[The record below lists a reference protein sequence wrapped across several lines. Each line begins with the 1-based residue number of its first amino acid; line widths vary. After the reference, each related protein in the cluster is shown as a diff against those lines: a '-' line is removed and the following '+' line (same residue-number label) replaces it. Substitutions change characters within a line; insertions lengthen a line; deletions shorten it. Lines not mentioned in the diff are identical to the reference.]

1 MDLIFPILS
10 ALLQAASFSLDKI
23 ILSFRRIDFRAY
35 IGVSFPLIFFIN
47 LLIFF
52 AFDSPISRA
61 LIYKTFWWLFAS
73 VALTIASNVIYY
85 RALKRDKLSEIEII
99 GLLAALPVI
108 IFSGIIFSDERNYF
122 ILIPALIASAA
133 IVWSHL
139 KKGHLLIK
147 KNTLPFLICSLTL
160 APLAAAVSKI
170 LLSDWNPISLEML
183 RMGIVAMIVTPFFQK
198 QTKAISTSA
207 LWFLVLTNI
216 LTSVAWILFY
226 FSYQRSGIVYTMLL
240 FSIQPILAY
249 LAAIFILKERVE
261 QKKLIAFAIVLLSI
275 AIAQFY
281 SRA

>member
-10 ALLQAASFSLDKI
+10 AVLQAASFSLDKV
-23 ILSFRRIDFRAY
+23 ILSFKKIDFRGY

-52 AFDSPISRA
+52 TFDPPISRE

-85 RALKRDKLSEIEII
+85 RALKRDKLSEMEVI
-99 GLLAALPVI
+99 GLLTALPVI
-108 IFSGIIFSDERNYF
+108 IFSGLAFSDERNYF

-147 KNTLPFLICSLTL
+147 KDTLPFLIWSLTM

-183 RMGIVAMIVTPFFQK
+183 RMGAVTAAVAPFFQK
-198 QTKAISTSA
+198 QVKTISAHAI
-207 LWFLVLTNI
+207 WFLVLTNV
-216 LTSVAWILFY
+216 LTSIAWILFY
-226 FSYQRSGIVYTMLL
+226 FSYQRLGIVYTMLL
-240 FSIQPILAY
+240 FSIQPILVY
-249 LAAIFILKERVE
+249 FAAIFILKEKIDR
-261 QKKLIAFAIVLLSI
+261 KKIIAFAIALLSI

-281 SRA
+281 TQA